1 MPERD
6 DDPIASTQMFRAFV
20 QRGEPEPEPITR
32 RVRPATIAVTLT
44 LVAVAIALSIWLI
57 VR

>member
-20 QRGEPEPEPITR
+20 QRGEPEPAGR
-32 RVRPATIAVTLT
+32 RSRTATIAVSLT
-44 LVAVAIALSIWLI
+44 VAAVVAAAVVVWLLV
-57 VR
+57 R

>member
-20 QRGEPEPEPITR
+20 QRGEAEPAASR
-32 RVRPATIAVTLT
+32 RVSPATIALTLT
-44 LVAVAIALSIWLI
+44 LVAVAIALSIWLLA
-57 VR
+57 R